1 MSIMENY
8 CPASLLLVVRKVFEK
23 LGNYL
28 QHNFKYFQSTANLL
42 TDVSEIIARAF
53 DRSGATRAVAL
64 DIFKAFK
71 YYNYR
76 QIDCVLLHF
85 CLVINWWPP
94 ISCSSDF
101 GILVFFTNLH
111 LMEFLVSYLTLFCL
125 LSDRWLEVVL
135 DGKSSQEYPVNVGV
149 PEGSIL
155 SSTLFLL
162 YINDHA
168 DNVICNIG
176 I

>member
-1 MSIMENY
+1 MFFPDYWLVLSAVPVFKNIGEMSIMENY

-28 QHNFKYFQSTANLL
+28 QYNFKYFQSTANLL

-85 CLVINWWPP
+85 CLVINW
-94 ISCSSDF
+94 
-101 GILVFFTNLH
+101 
-111 LMEFLVSYLTLFCL
+111 
-125 LSDRWLEVVL
+125 
-135 DGKSSQEYPVNVGV
+135 
-149 PEGSIL
+149 
-155 SSTLFLL
+155 
-162 YINDHA
+162 
-168 DNVICNIG
+168 
-176 I
+176 